1 MRGPLLF
8 LLRFAT
14 PQTLEALARFLVQA
28 ILEPASDIRAST
40 AVPHLLVPTGEHGV
54 DLALER

>member
-8 LLRFAT
+8 VRRFAAA
-14 PQTLEALARFLVQA
+14 QTLEALARFLVQA
-28 ILEPASDIRAST
+28 ILEPAGDIRAST
-40 AVPHLLVPTGEHGV
+40 AVPHLLVPTGEHSV